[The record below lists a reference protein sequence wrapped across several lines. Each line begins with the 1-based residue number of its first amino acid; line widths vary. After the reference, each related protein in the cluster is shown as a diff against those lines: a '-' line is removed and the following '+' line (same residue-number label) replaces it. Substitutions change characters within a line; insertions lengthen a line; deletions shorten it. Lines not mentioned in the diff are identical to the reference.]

1 MKSIFKIL
9 SGCLAALA
17 LFAPGVRADGTNLTA
32 AQAWAA
38 LTNFSLPKPP
48 MEWQTNPPT
57 EEQLAKFDDQQA
69 AQAGTLADQSRDFYT
84 RFSSDTNAPRARVT
98 EIQALKLATHFGA
111 TNRLAGLDARE
122 QTLLDDTNAPEALR
136 YELRMDLLG
145 RELQARSAAGAD
157 MNAELEKAGR
167 ALVKEFPNGQEGYDI
182 LMDLALNADLLKM
195 HEFGELMANSGGPP
209 ELTELGKG
217 LQRRLDAVGRPL
229 SIEFKAMDGRAVN
242 LTTLSNKVVL
252 VDFWAT
258 WCPGCVALSPEVKK
272 LYDQFHTNGFDVVGI
287 NFDDDTNQ
295 AQRFIQEHDLAWPQ
309 YFGGRG
315 PDNKFGREYSINA
328 IPVAWLV
335 DRKGILRDIHGT
347 TDLEAKVAKLMAE

>member
-1 MKSIFKIL
+1 
-9 SGCLAALA
+9 
-17 LFAPGVRADGTNLTA
+17 
-32 AQAWAA
+32 
-38 LTNFSLPKPP
+38 
-48 MEWQTNPPT
+48 
-57 EEQLAKFDDQQA
+57 
-69 AQAGTLADQSRDFYT
+69 
-84 RFSSDTNAPRARVT
+84 
-98 EIQALKLATHFGA
+98 
-111 TNRLAGLDARE
+111 
-122 QTLLDDTNAPEALR
+122 
-136 YELRMDLLG
+136 
-145 RELQARSAAGAD
+145 
-157 MNAELEKAGR
+157 
-167 ALVKEFPNGQEGYDI
+167 
-182 LMDLALNADLLKM
+182 MDLALNADLLKM
-195 HEFGELMANSGGPP
+195 HEFSELMANSGGPP

-229 SIEFKAMDGRAVN
+229 SIEFKAMNGRAVN

-258 WCPGCVALSPEVKK
+258 WCPGCVALSPEIKK
-272 LYDQFHTNGFDVVGI
+272 LYDQLHTNGFDVVGI

-335 DRKGILRDIHGT
+335 DRKGIVRDIHGT